1 MKSKLS
7 NSNMP
12 ADRQRSAPLRP
23 IRTEADYD
31 AALAEIEAYF
41 DREPE
46 PGTAEAD
53 RFEVLATLIGAYEGQ
68 HWPIEP
74 PEPLDA
80 IRYYMEQRGYTQ
92 KDLAALFGS
101 RSRASEVLNRR
112 RPLTMDMVWKLHRE
126 WGLPAESLIRPD
138 HIAAPPPSRARR
150 PGSRAAKA
158 RAKS

>member
-1 MKSKLS
+1 MR
-7 NSNMP
+7 
-12 ADRQRSAPLRP
+12 ADRRRSAPLRP

-41 DREPE
+41 DHEPQ
-46 PGTAEAD
+46 PGTVEAD
-53 RFEVLATLIGAYEGQ
+53 RFEVLAMLIGAYERE

-80 IRYYMEQRGYTQ
+80 IRYCMEQRGYSQ
-92 KDLAALFGS
+92 KHLAALFGS

-126 WGLPAESLIRPD
+126 WGLPAESLIRPY
-138 HIAAPPPSRARR
+138 HTAAPAPAPRS
-150 PGSRAAKA
+150 GSSAAKA

>member
-7 NSNMP
+7 ASST
-12 ADRQRSAPLRP
+12 ALDRHRSWTVRP

-31 AALAEIEAYF
+31 AALDEIEAYF
-41 DREPE
+41 DHEPP

-53 RFEVLATLIGAYEGQ
+53 RFDVLATLIGAYERE

-80 IRYYMEQRGYTQ
+80 IRYCMEQRGYTQ
-92 KDLAALFGS
+92 RDLANLLGS
-101 RSRASEVLNRR
+101 RSRASELLNRR
-112 RPLTMDMVWKLHRE
+112 RPLTLDMVWKLHRE
-126 WGLPAESLIRPD
+126 WGLPAESLIRPY
-138 HIAAPPPSRARR
+138 HTAPFASASRRSR
-150 PGSRAAKA
+150 SGSDKA